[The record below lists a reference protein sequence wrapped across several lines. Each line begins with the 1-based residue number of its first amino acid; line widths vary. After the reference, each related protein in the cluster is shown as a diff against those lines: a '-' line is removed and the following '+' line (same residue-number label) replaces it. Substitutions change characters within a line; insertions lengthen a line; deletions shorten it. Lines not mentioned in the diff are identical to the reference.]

1 MTNSVATPT
10 PAPGQGRLRAVL
22 RRLAP
27 GFLVL
32 LLAGAW
38 LVPIRSDDPALR
50 MASSDRSH
58 VTGFRGVIGTLPI
71 NALVLV
77 ACDADLGTYPEIRAA
92 TRAVLADL
100 AAHAAMT
107 AIVSYTPDGRAIAAA
122 ERDRIARAGSTPP
135 ADLGFVS
142 GSEAGLVR
150 GIASIV
156 PDAATG
162 ATVDA
167 VRQRGGG
174 IGAFDLVVIIS
185 GSDLSARS
193 WVEQVG
199 ARLPKLRLAAVAPTF
214 LDPELEPYL
223 GSGQLVALLATLRE
237 GVGYAQAIGGDAIAG
252 PGATPAPLPM
262 LVGMLVALGALAE
275 AGMRRAGGRPG
286 RRSVGRTSVGR
297 NP

>member
-1 MTNSVATPT
+1 MTSSAAAPT
-10 PAPGQGRLRAVL
+10 QAPGRAALRAGL
-22 RRLAP
+22 RRSAP
-27 GFLVL
+27 VLLLL

-38 LVPIRSDDPALR
+38 LVPLRADDPGLR
-50 MASSDRSH
+50 LASPDRSH
-58 VTGFRGVIGTLPI
+58 LNQLRAVIGSLPL

-92 TRAVLADL
+92 TRALLSDL
-100 AAHAAMT
+100 AGHGAQT

-122 ERDRIARAGSTPP
+122 ELARIARTGGTPP
-135 ADLGFVS
+135 TDLGFVS

-162 ATVDA
+162 ATA
-167 VRQRGGG
+167 EAIRQRGGG

-199 ARLPKLRLAAVAPTF
+199 ARLPKLKMAAIAPTF

-223 GSGQLVALLATLRE
+223 ASGQLVALLATLRE
-237 GVGYAQAIGGDAIAG
+237 GVGYAEAIGGDAIAG
-252 PGATPAPLPM
+252 RGATPAPLPM
-262 LVGMLVALGALAE
+262 LIGMLVALGALAE
-275 AGMRRAGGRPG
+275 AALRRAGTRLGRPTT
-286 RRSVGRTSVGR
+286 GRTS
-297 NP
+297 

>member
-1 MTNSVATPT
+1 MTSSPT
-10 PAPGQGRLRAVL
+10 PPTRARRRIALRAGL
-22 RRLAP
+22 RRAAP
-27 GFLVL
+27 ALLLV

-38 LVPIRSDDPALR
+38 MVPIRADDPGLR
-50 MASSDRSH
+50 LASSDRSH
-58 VTGFRGVIGTLPI
+58 INQLRAVIGSLPI

-92 TRAVLADL
+92 TRAVLSDL
-100 AAHAAMT
+100 AGHGAQT
-107 AIVSYTPDGRAIAAA
+107 AIISYTPDGRAIAAA
-122 ERDRIARAGSTPP
+122 ELDRITRGGGVAP

-150 GIASIV
+150 SIASIV

-162 ATVDA
+162 ASTKA
-167 VRQRGGG
+167 IRERGGG
-174 IGAFDLVVIIS
+174 IAAFDLVVIIS

-199 ARLPKLRLAAVAPTF
+199 ARLPKLKMAAIAPTF

-223 GSGQLVALLATLRE
+223 GSGQLVALLSTLRE
-237 GVGYAQAIGGDAIAG
+237 GVGFAEAIGGEAVAG

-262 LVGMLVALGALAE
+262 LVGMLVALMALAE
-275 AGMRRAGGRPG
+275 AAVRRGGTRLGRPTSG
-286 RRSVGRTSVGR
+286 RAS
-297 NP
+297 

>member
-1 MTNSVATPT
+1 MTSSPTTPT
-10 PAPGQGRLRAVL
+10 RARRRIALRAGL
-22 RRLAP
+22 RRAAP
-27 GFLVL
+27 ALLLV

-38 LVPIRSDDPALR
+38 MVPIRADDPGLR
-50 MASSDRSH
+50 LASSDRSH
-58 VTGFRGVIGTLPI
+58 INQLRAVIGSLPV

-92 TRAVLADL
+92 TRAVLSDL
-100 AAHAAMT
+100 AGHGAQT

-122 ERDRIARAGSTPP
+122 ELDRITRGGGVAP

-150 GIASIV
+150 SIASIV

-162 ATVDA
+162 ATA
-167 VRQRGGG
+167 KAIRERGAG
-174 IGAFDLVVIIS
+174 IAAFDLVVIIS

-199 ARLPKLRLAAVAPTF
+199 ARLPTLKMAAIAPTF

-223 GSGQLVALLATLRE
+223 ASGQLVALLSTLRE
-237 GVGYAQAIGGDAIAG
+237 GVGYAEAIGGEAVAG

-262 LVGMLVALGALAE
+262 LVGMLVALMALAE
-275 AGMRRAGGRPG
+275 AAVRRGGARLGRPTSG
-286 RRSVGRTSVGR
+286 RAS
-297 NP
+297 

>member
-1 MTNSVATPT
+1 MMNSAAGP
-10 PAPGQGRLRAVL
+10 PQAPRRPRVRAAL
-22 RRLAP
+22 RRFAP
-27 GFLVL
+27 GFLLL

-38 LVPIRSDDPALR
+38 LVPIRSDDPALQ

-58 VTGFRGVIGTLPI
+58 VTQFRQAIGTLPI

-77 ACDADLGTYPEIRAA
+77 ACDADLGTYPEFRAA

-100 AAHAAMT
+100 GAHAAMT

-122 ERDRIARAGSTPP
+122 ERDRIARAGGTPP

-167 VRQRGGG
+167 IRQRGGG

-185 GSDLSARS
+185 GSDFSARS

-199 ARLPKLRLAAVAPTF
+199 ARLPKLKLAAIAPTF

-223 GSGQLVALLATLRE
+223 RSGQLVALLATLRE
-237 GVGYAQAIGGDAIAG
+237 GVGYAQAIGGDAIGG

-262 LVGMLVALGALAE
+262 LVGMLVALGALTE

-286 RRSVGRTSVGR
+286 RRSVGRPSVGR
-297 NP
+297 AP